1 MYALIDASG
10 MYASCEKIFDPT
22 IRKRPVVVL
31 SNNDGCIVATC
42 PIAKKMGV
50 PKFGPYF
57 KIKDQL
63 DRAGV
68 VARSSNYELY
78 ADISSRMMEL
88 CASFAPEQHI
98 YSIDECFLRFDHYIP
113 PEGWHELGM
122 KIRRKVWKEVRLPV
136 GVGFGPTPT
145 LAKTANHASKKLP
158 GFSGVAVIDND
169 QIRKQILQQMEIRDV
184 WGVGR
189 RIGERLNLL
198 GVKTAWQLAQT
209 KPALMKKHFSIL
221 IANTAEELNGL
232 TRVSWDDVR
241 SPKKQIYSTRS
252 FGQRI
257 TGLTDLKQ
265 ALATHAT
272 IAAQKLRTQ
281 ESATSNIIVFAH
293 NSIHDK
299 ESFFKR
305 SAFHQFATPT
315 CDTAVIVKVTSQ
327 LAEQIYQAGIR
338 YYKAGIGL
346 LEISTATPYQP
357 DIFTP
362 SADQPE
368 LMRCLDQIN
377 SKYGRDTLHLAR
389 QGIQQNFKMKR
400 ELLSPRYTTRIEDV
414 PIIRC
419 SE

>member
-42 PIAKKMGV
+42 PIAKKMGI

-113 PEGWHELGM
+113 PEGWYELGI

-145 LAKTANHASKKLP
+145 LAKAANHASKKLP

-221 IANTAEELNGL
+221 IANTAAELNGL
-232 TRVSWDDVR
+232 TRISWDDVR

-272 IAAQKLRTQ
+272 IAAQKLRAQ

-389 QGIQQNFKMKR
+389 QGIQQHFKMKR
-400 ELLSPRYTTRIEDV
+400 ELLSPRYTTRIEDIPV
-414 PIIRC
+414 IECR
-419 SE
+419 

>member
-42 PIAKKMGV
+42 PIAKKMGI

-68 VARSSNYELY
+68 IARSSNYELY

-113 PEGWHELGM
+113 PEGWYELGM

-145 LAKTANHASKKLP
+145 LAKAANHASKKLP

-169 QIRKQILQQMEIRDV
+169 QIRQHILQQMEIRDV

-189 RIGERLNLL
+189 RISERLNLL
-198 GVKTAWQLAQT
+198 GIKTAWQLAQT

-232 TRVSWDDVR
+232 IRISWDDVR

-272 IAAQKLRTQ
+272 IAAQKLRAQ

-299 ESFFKR
+299 EDFLKR
-305 SAFHQFATPT
+305 SAYHQFATPT

-400 ELLSPRYTTRIEDV
+400 ELLSPRYTTRIDDIPVIGCE
-414 PIIRC
+414 
-419 SE
+419 

>member
-1 MYALIDASG
+1 MYALIDTSG

-42 PIAKKMGV
+42 PIAKKMGI

-113 PEGWHELGM
+113 PEGWYELSM

-145 LAKTANHASKKLP
+145 LAKAANHASKKLP

-232 TRVSWDDVR
+232 TRISWDDVR
-241 SPKKQIYSTRS
+241 SPKKQICYTRNHRRAKTKGPRECYQQYHC
-252 FGQRI
+252 FC
-257 TGLTDLKQ
+257 
-265 ALATHAT
+265 
-272 IAAQKLRTQ
+272 TQ
-281 ESATSNIIVFAH
+281 
-293 NSIHDK
+293 
-299 ESFFKR
+299 
-305 SAFHQFATPT
+305 
-315 CDTAVIVKVTSQ
+315 
-327 LAEQIYQAGIR
+327 LY
-338 YYKAGIGL
+338 
-346 LEISTATPYQP
+346 
-357 DIFTP
+357 
-362 SADQPE
+362 
-368 LMRCLDQIN
+368 
-377 SKYGRDTLHLAR
+377 
-389 QGIQQNFKMKR
+389 
-400 ELLSPRYTTRIEDV
+400 PR
-414 PIIRC
+414 
-419 SE
+419 

>member
-42 PIAKKMGV
+42 PIAKKMGI

-68 VARSSNYELY
+68 IARSSNYELY

-98 YSIDECFLRFDHYIP
+98 YSIDECFLRFDQYTP
-113 PEGWHELGM
+113 PESWYELGM
-122 KIRRKVWKEVRLPV
+122 QIRRKVWKEVKLPV

-145 LAKTANHASKKLP
+145 LAKAANHASKKLP

-169 QIRKQILQQMEIRDV
+169 QTRKQILQQMEIRDV

-232 TRVSWDDVR
+232 TRISWDDVR

-272 IAAQKLRTQ
+272 IAAQKLRAQ

-368 LMRCLDQIN
+368 LMKCLDQIN

-400 ELLSPRYTTRIEDV
+400 ELLSPRYTTRIKDIPVIGCE
-414 PIIRC
+414 
-419 SE
+419 

>member
-42 PIAKKMGV
+42 PIAKKMGI

-68 VARSSNYELY
+68 IAKSSNYELY

-98 YSIDECFLRFDHYIP
+98 YSIDECFLRFDQYTP
-113 PEGWHELGM
+113 PEGWYELGM
-122 KIRRKVWKEVRLPV
+122 QIRRKVWKEVKLPV

-145 LAKTANHASKKLP
+145 LAKAANHASKKLP

-169 QIRKQILQQMEIRDV
+169 QTRKQILQQMEIRDV

-232 TRVSWDDVR
+232 TRISWDDVR

-272 IAAQKLRTQ
+272 IAAQKLRAQ

-362 SADQPE
+362 SSDQPE
-368 LMRCLDQIN
+368 LMKCLDQIN

-400 ELLSPRYTTRIEDV
+400 ELLSPRYTTRIEDI
-414 PIIRC
+414 PIISC
-419 SE
+419 G

>member
-145 LAKTANHASKKLP
+145 LAKAANHASKKLP

-272 IAAQKLRTQ
+272 IAAQKLRAQ

-368 LMRCLDQIN
+368 LMKCLDQIN

-400 ELLSPRYTTRIEDV
+400 ELLSPRYTTRIEDI

>member
-42 PIAKKMGV
+42 PIAKKMGI

-113 PEGWHELGM
+113 PEGWYELGM
-122 KIRRKVWKEVRLPV
+122 NIRRKVWKEVRLPV

-145 LAKTANHASKKLP
+145 LAKAANHASKKLP
-158 GFSGVAVIDND
+158 GFSGVAVIDNE

-209 KPALMKKHFSIL
+209 KPALMKKYFSIL

-232 TRVSWDDVR
+232 TRISWDDVR

-272 IAAQKLRTQ
+272 IAAQKLRAQ

-315 CDTAVIVKVTSQ
+315 CDTAVIVKATSQ

-368 LMRCLDQIN
+368 LMRCLDRIN
-377 SKYGRDTLHLAR
+377 AKYGRDTLHLAR

-400 ELLSPRYTTRIEDV
+400 ELLSPRYTTRIEDIPV
-414 PIIRC
+414 IGC
-419 SE
+419 E

>member
-42 PIAKKMGV
+42 PIAKKMGI

-88 CASFAPEQHI
+88 CASFAPGQHI

-113 PEGWHELGM
+113 PEGWYELGM

-145 LAKTANHASKKLP
+145 LAKAANHASKKLP
-158 GFSGVAVIDND
+158 GFSGVAIIDND
-169 QIRKQILQQMEIRDV
+169 QIRKQILQQMEIKDV

-198 GVKTAWQLAQT
+198 GIKTAWQLAQT

-232 TRVSWDDVR
+232 TRISWDDVR

-272 IAAQKLRTQ
+272 IAAQKLRAQ

-305 SAFHQFATPT
+305 SAFHQFTTPT

-368 LMRCLDQIN
+368 LMKCLDQIN

-400 ELLSPRYTTRIEDV
+400 ELLSPRYTTRIEDIPV
-414 PIIRC
+414 VEC
-419 SE
+419 S

>member
-42 PIAKKMGV
+42 PIAKKMGI

-68 VARSSNYELY
+68 VAKSSNYELY

-88 CASFAPEQHI
+88 CASFAPEQHV

-113 PEGWHELGM
+113 PEGWYELGM

-145 LAKTANHASKKLP
+145 LAKAANHASKKLP

-232 TRVSWDDVR
+232 TRISWDDVR

-272 IAAQKLRTQ
+272 IAAQKLRAQ

-362 SADQPE
+362 CADQPE

-400 ELLSPRYTTRIEDV
+400 ELLSPRYTTRIEDIPV
-414 PIIRC
+414 IGC
-419 SE
+419 E

>member
-10 MYASCEKIFDPT
+10 MYASCEKIFNPT

-42 PIAKKMGV
+42 PIAKKMGI

-113 PEGWHELGM
+113 PEGWYELGI

-145 LAKTANHASKKLP
+145 LAKAANHASKKLP

-232 TRVSWDDVR
+232 TRISWDDVR

-272 IAAQKLRTQ
+272 IAAQKLRAQ

-362 SADQPE
+362 STDQPE
-368 LMRCLDQIN
+368 LMECLDKIN
-377 SKYGRDTLHLAR
+377 AKYGRDTLHLAR
-389 QGIQQNFKMKR
+389 QGIQQNFKMRR
-400 ELLSPRYTTRIEDV
+400 ELLSPRYTTRIEDIPV
-414 PIIRC
+414 IGC
-419 SE
+419 E

>member
-1 MYALIDASG
+1 MYVLIDASG
-10 MYASCEKIFDPT
+10 MYASCEKIFNPA

-42 PIAKKMGV
+42 PIAKKMGI

-68 VARSSNYELY
+68 VAKSSNYELY

-113 PEGWHELGM
+113 PEGWNELGM

-145 LAKTANHASKKLP
+145 LAKAANHASKKLP

-232 TRVSWDDVR
+232 TRISWDDVR

-272 IAAQKLRTQ
+272 IAAQKLRAQ

-346 LEISTATPYQP
+346 LEITTATPYQP

-400 ELLSPRYTTRIEDV
+400 ELLSPRYTTRIEDIPV
-414 PIIRC
+414 VEC
-419 SE
+419 S

>member
-42 PIAKKMGV
+42 PIAKKMGI

-68 VARSSNYELY
+68 VAKSSNYELY

-113 PEGWHELGM
+113 PEGWNELGM

-145 LAKTANHASKKLP
+145 LAKAANHASKKLP

-232 TRVSWDDVR
+232 TRISWDDVR

-272 IAAQKLRTQ
+272 IAAQKLRAQ

-346 LEISTATPYQP
+346 LEITTATPYQP

-400 ELLSPRYTTRIEDV
+400 ELLSPRYTTRIEDIPV
-414 PIIRC
+414 VDC
-419 SE
+419 S